1 MPESPTLPAPA
12 AASVPVEAATPSAT
26 PTASAYRDAF
36 LSGDGYLAAC
46 TQGLPTRPTVE
57 ATRSDLE
64 RWARGEATPGDYD
77 AAIARARVAFARLA
91 GVAVADVAI
100 GSQASVLASLI
111 AASAPD
117 GAVVVC
123 PEGDFAS
130 VVAPFQAQAH
140 RGVRVTE
147 VALTDLANAIDDD
160 TWLVA
165 FSLVQSA
172 TGEHADADAIL
183 AACARTG
190 ALSLADLTQ
199 ALGWLPVDASRFD
212 FTITHAYKWLCA
224 PRGSAFLTVRPA
236 LLDALNPVH
245 AGWYAGEDPW
255 ASCYGPLTA
264 PAASARRFDVSPA
277 WPVWPGTAA
286 ALEFFASLD
295 AVAVHGH
302 ATGLADRLAY
312 ALGLT
317 DALGLPVRGRAI
329 LTWPDPEGADL
340 AALTAAGLRA
350 SGRAGRAR
358 VAFHLW
364 NTDDDVDR
372 VLTALA
378 R

>member
-1 MPESPTLPAPA
+1 MPETLTHPATVSA
-12 AASVPVEAATPSAT
+12 PS
-26 PTASAYRDAF
+26 YRDAF
-36 LSGDGYLAAC
+36 AAGAGYLAAC
-46 TQGLPTRPTVE
+46 TQGLPTRATVE
-57 ATRSDLE
+57 ATRADLE
-64 RWARGEATPGDYD
+64 RWARGEATPADYD
-77 AAIARARVAFARLA
+77 VAISRARAAFARLA
-91 GVAVADVAI
+91 GVAVDDIAI

-111 AASAPD
+111 AAAAPD
-117 GAVVVC
+117 GAVVLC

-140 RGVRVTE
+140 RGVRVRE
-147 VALTDLANAIDDD
+147 VPLAGLADAIDDD

-190 ALSLADLTQ
+190 TLSLADLTQ

-212 FTITHAYKWLCA
+212 VTITHAYKWLCA

-236 LLDALNPVH
+236 LLDALTPVH

-255 ASCYGPLTA
+255 ASCYGPLLA

-295 AVAVHGH
+295 PAAVHAH
-302 ATGLADRLAY
+302 ATGLADRLSE
-312 ALGLT
+312 ALDLT
-317 DALGLPVRGRAI
+317 DAVGDRVRGRAV

-372 VLTALA
+372 ILAALVPAA
-378 R
+378 RHSSRM

>member
-1 MPESPTLPAPA
+1 MPESPTLRAPA
-12 AASVPVEAATPSAT
+12 AAAAAAPVF
-26 PTASAYRDAF
+26 RDAF
-36 LSGDGYLAAC
+36 ASGAGYLAAC
-46 TQGLPTRPTVE
+46 TQGLPTRATVE
-57 ATRSDLE
+57 ATRIDLE

-77 AAIARARVAFARLA
+77 AAIARARSAFARLA
-91 GVAVADVAI
+91 GVTVEDVAI

-130 VVAPFQAQAH
+130 IVAPFQAQAH
-140 RGVRVTE
+140 RGVQVRE
-147 VALTDLANAIDDD
+147 VALAGLADAIDGD

-172 TGEHADADAIL
+172 IGEHADADAIL

-190 ALSLADLTQ
+190 TLSLADLTQ

-236 LLDALNPVH
+236 LRDALTPVH

-255 ASCYGPLTA
+255 TSCYGPLLS
-264 PAASARRFDVSPA
+264 AASSARRFDVSPA

-295 AVAVHGH
+295 PAVVRAH
-302 ATGLADRLAY
+302 ATGLADRLAA
-312 ALGLT
+312 ALDLT
-317 DALGLPVRGRAI
+317 DARGDAVRGRAI
-329 LTWPDPEGADL
+329 LTWPDADGADL

-364 NTDDDVDR
+364 NTHDDVDR
-372 VLTALA
+372 VLASLA
-378 R
+378 H

>member
-1 MPESPTLPAPA
+1 MPASVTVPAPA
-12 AASVPVEAATPSAT
+12 APAF
-26 PTASAYRDAF
+26 RDAF
-36 LSGDGYLAAC
+36 PAGPGYLAAC
-46 TQGLPTRPTVE
+46 TQGLPTHATVE
-57 ATRSDLE
+57 ATRADLE
-64 RWARGEATPGDYD
+64 RWARGEAAPGDYD
-77 AAIARARVAFARLA
+77 AAIARARSAFARLA
-91 GVAVADVAI
+91 GVTADDVAI
-100 GSQASVLASLI
+100 GSQASVLASLV
-111 AASAPD
+111 AAAAPD

-123 PEGDFAS
+123 PAGDFAS
-130 VVAPFQAQAH
+130 VVAPFHAQAH
-140 RGVRVTE
+140 RGVRVRE
-147 VALTDLANAIDDD
+147 VALSELAGAIDGD

-183 AACARTG
+183 AACALTG
-190 ALSLADLTQ
+190 TLSLADLTQ

-212 FTITHAYKWLCA
+212 LTITHAYKWLCA
-224 PRGSAFLTVRPA
+224 PRGSAFLTVRPS
-236 LLDALNPVH
+236 LRDTLNPVH

-255 ASCYGPLTA
+255 GSCYGPLLA

-295 AVAVHGH
+295 PAAVHAH
-302 ATGLADRLAY
+302 ATGLGDRLAE

-317 DALGLPVRGRAI
+317 DADGRPVRGRAI

-364 NTDDDVDR
+364 NTDDDVAR
-372 VLTALA
+372 VLAALP